1 MYQHLQHKTHICPF
15 SIAITETEQPPARHP
30 KPSAQVK
37 PICKAGEM
45 RKVAQLEKLPRR
57 SALSA
62 QMWLCIYNTHMDI
75 FNDNYFFSAASNVP
89 VTTRNDFAISTLG
102 NLQVKGEETT
112 ARSSRIKNPNLAAA
126 AARDFWESRLPII
139 LYLCALNSNNVLNV
153 KLPVLMWFAPRY

>member
-1 MYQHLQHKTHICPF
+1 
-15 SIAITETEQPPARHP
+15 
-30 KPSAQVK
+30 
-37 PICKAGEM
+37 
-45 RKVAQLEKLPRR
+45 
-57 SALSA
+57 
-62 QMWLCIYNTHMDI
+62 MDI

-89 VTTRNDFAISTLG
+89 VTTRNYFAVSTLG